1 MAIGT
6 KNMDYKSKQSW
17 KKNLLFC
24 WDIETRLKDK
34 FKWLGQTLSS
44 CVLAQSVAATV
55 VVEAREGKI

>member
-1 MAIGT
+1 
-6 KNMDYKSKQSW
+6 MDYKSKQSW